1 LFNKILKPFGAHD
14 LEPLPFPLTVGLLL
28 FYCGTWIIGG
38 FGVYFM
44 LRSVGAE
51 VGLAT
56 IPFLG
61 GVSAVGAIVAVLA
74 VFAPSGI
81 GAREAS
87 MYGLLLAVTTSG
99 AALGVTLINRL
110 VITIVEL
117 VLFAVGVVSWRLT
130 RPREG

>member
-1 LFNKILKPFGAHD
+1 MIS
-14 LEPLPFPLTVGLLL
+14 
-28 FYCGTWIIGG
+28 G
-38 FGVYFM
+38 FAVYFM

-74 VFAPSGI
+74 VFAPSGL

-87 MYGLLLAVTTSG
+87 MYALLLALTTSG
-99 AALGVTLINRL
+99 PALGVTLLNRL
-110 VITIVEL
+110 AITLVEL
-117 VLFAVGVVSWRLT
+117 LLFAAGVVSWRVVGT
-130 RPREG
+130 KRG